1 MFIVFEGLDGA
12 GTTTQTSL
20 LAQKLRDRRQRVITT
35 FEPSSGPFGVT
46 IRQALQ
52 KRLLQPDGQP
62 IDPVALALLFAADR
76 IDHIRS
82 TIEPA
87 LRQGATVISDR
98 YVHSSLAYQG
108 ATMDPRWVDA
118 INAQARTA
126 DLVIWLDVPV
136 DLCWERVASRGQ
148 ALELFEARATLEAV
162 QRRYEEAIRLRPERV
177 VRVDGS
183 GTIDDVAA
191 RVWAVVEGIQN
202 ADDTTR
208 SA

>member
-12 GTTTQTSL
+12 GTTTQSAI
-20 LAQKLRDRRQRVITT
+20 LAQKLRNERTRVITT
-35 FEPSSGPFGVT
+35 HEPSTGPFGVT

-76 IDHIRS
+76 IDHLRS
-82 TIEPA
+82 TVEPA
-87 LRQGATVISDR
+87 LHDGQTVISDR

-108 ATMDPRWVDA
+108 ATIDPRWVDA
-118 INAQARTA
+118 INAKARTA

-136 DLCWERVASRGQ
+136 DTCWARVASRGQ
-148 ALELFEARATLEAV
+148 PLELYEAKATLEAV
-162 QRRYEEAIRLRPERV
+162 QARYEEAMHLRPERV
-177 VRVDGS
+177 ARVDGS
-183 GTIDDVAA
+183 GSVQEVAQ
-191 RVWAVVEGIQN
+191 RVWDALCAVRD
-202 ADDTTR
+202 ASTP